1 MLGQRLDDGGLNCR
15 ANRSGARASSVHST
29 ISVIDGLAEYL
40 RDGYAYRAAEVR
52 EAIGA
57 ATGRC
62 WRGTCTSAGRAAGRS
77 VRSSPGSIIRRGG
90 ISACFADRCVP
101 RRRDSVRRPAR
112 RRRGVLLRRQRS
124 DARWSALPNIPA
136 RFNSRIRA
144 RASRTG
150 GSPCA
155 RFACWPGPGHDR
167 RAFPRPLATRCKYTT
182 LGPGRRRHARHG
194 GGQTASANAVLVF
207 QPSVGSEDGV
217 GSFAGVDGAVAA
229 LVGPVGDL
237 AGEAGGFG
245 GAAFV
250 VGDSG

>member
-1 MLGQRLDDGGLNCR
+1 MPTGRPRSEKPSARRPGAAGAAPVPAPVERR
-15 ANRSGARASSVHST
+15 ADPCGVHQAPSSGAVAFR
-29 ISVIDGLAEYL
+29 
-40 RDGYAYRAAEVR
+40 
-52 EAIGA
+52 
-57 ATGRC
+57 
-62 WRGTCTSAGRAAGRS
+62 
-77 VRSSPGSIIRRGG
+77 
-90 ISACFADRCVP
+90 
-101 RRRDSVRRPAR
+101 
-112 RRRGVLLRRQRS
+112 
-124 DARWSALPNIPA
+124 
-136 RFNSRIRA
+136 
-144 RASRTG
+144 RASRIDVFRGAGTAYDDRLDAAVACSSAASVPMLAGPRCPISRQVQLAYPRAGEPTG